1 MVETGG
7 TGTVSSIGDVSGP
20 GADAA
25 KAREQPKG
33 AEEWFELLLDGQE
46 QPTKIPLSK
55 LKDEKLLEKLNPDI
69 GKLRSEAHR
78 RMTEAEKRGKA
89 LQAKEAELA
98 PLAEV
103 AKLIERVKQEPK
115 AYRQLARDLGVSKDE
130 LDAWHE
136 EEFAPRLLRMIEE
149 KEAEMKGPEAKKA
162 LDEARELDRLRRENE
177 DLKKKTEDE
186 QKQKESAFEAE
197 VHRGVSNFMKDSL
210 ELLKFPEL
218 KWLAAREM
226 TSILHRWNDTDHDG
240 SKEELLLEALKRV
253 DRNMSVVRRAAL
265 SEDELTRADEE
276 LKKRKGKPKNIHP
289 AVEGQNREKPK
300 PRADSGRESDAP
312 KGHIPAALA
321 FFQKYTGPGQGR

>member
-1 MVETGG
+1 MATATEWIARGG
-7 TGTVSSIGDVSGP
+7 NVIGMTEADALAEKARTEEALRSWAKAKKLPEVLQEFYGLVLQLP
-20 GADAA
+20 HGADRRLLSVLEAA
-25 KAREQPKG
+25 IP
-33 AEEWFELLLDGQE
+33 W
-46 QPTKIPLSK
+46 TKIPLSK

-186 QKQKESAFEAE
+186 QKQKKAAFEAE

-226 TSILHRWNDTDHDG
+226 TSILHRWNDTDYDG
-240 SKEELLLEALKRV
+240 TKS
-253 DRNMSVVRRAAL
+253 
-265 SEDELTRADEE
+265 
-276 LKKRKGKPKNIHP
+276 
-289 AVEGQNREKPK
+289 
-300 PRADSGRESDAP
+300 
-312 KGHIPAALA
+312 
-321 FFQKYTGPGQGR
+321 